1 MRYNVAQLLKSTTGA
16 TRTYKLHE
24 DISNIDPAV
33 TPLTSLDG
41 SVNLIRTGDGIL
53 AMGDLYTT
61 IELTCS
67 RCLEVFSKSLRFR
80 VEEEFIPT
88 IDLLTGAR
96 LPLAQANDTATII
109 DSHHVLDL
117 TEVVR
122 QDLILAVPMHAVCRS
137 GCKGLCPN
145 CGQDWNEGDCKCAP
159 QELDP
164 RLAALR
170 QLLEE

>member
-16 TRTYKLHE
+16 TRHYKLHE
-24 DISNIDPAV
+24 DIGDLDPAII
-33 TPLTSLDG
+33 PLTSLDG

-61 IELTCS
+61 LELTCS
-67 RCLEVFSKSLRFR
+67 RCLDVFSKSVRFK
-80 VEEEFIPT
+80 VEEEFLPT

-96 LPLAQANDTATII
+96 LPIEQANDFATII
-109 DSHHVLDL
+109 DAHHILDL

-122 QDLILAVPMHAVCRS
+122 QDLLLAMPMHAICRS
-137 GCKGLCPN
+137 NCKGLCPN
-145 CGQDWNEGDCKCAP
+145 CGQDWNEGECNCLP